1 MAGEPLKLIVGL
13 GNPGIEY
20 ARTRHNAGFQVVDEL
35 ARRHQ
40 ATFRSEP
47 RHQAELARA
56 RIGGED
62 LWLLKPMS
70 YMNRSGDPVRSV
82 ADYYKVPVESV
93 LVAYDELDFPAGVV
107 RLKQG
112 GGAAGHNGMRDVIAH
127 MGDAFWRLRI
137 GIGHPGDRSAVL
149 DYVLGRPNAA
159 DAELIRDRKS
169 TRLNSSHVAIS
180 YAVFCLKQPPTPA
193 IYTLSLHDAL
203 PISGVV
209 RLKQGGGA
217 AGHNGMR
224 DVIAHMGDA
233 FWRLRI
239 GIGHPGDRSAVLD
252 YVLGRPNAADAE
264 LIREALLV
272 AADAVPVLL
281 TEGAQSAMNRL
292 HSRGP
297 SPGEPPATNS

>member
-1 MAGEPLKLIVGL
+1 MTGEPLKLIVGL

-56 RIGGED
+56 HI
-62 LWLLKPMS
+62 
-70 YMNRSGDPVRSV
+70 
-82 ADYYKVPVESV
+82 
-93 LVAYDELDFPAGVV
+93 YDELDFPA
-107 RLKQG
+107 
-112 GGAAGHNGMRDVIAH
+112 
-127 MGDAFWRLRI
+127 
-137 GIGHPGDRSAVL
+137 
-149 DYVLGRPNAA
+149 
-159 DAELIRDRKS
+159 
-169 TRLNSSHVAIS
+169 
-180 YAVFCLKQPPTPA
+180 
-193 IYTLSLHDAL
+193 
-203 PISGVV
+203 GVV

>member
-1 MAGEPLKLIVGL
+1 MTGEPLKLIVGL

-127 MGDAFWRLRI
+127 
-137 GIGHPGDRSAVL
+137 
-149 DYVLGRPNAA
+149 
-159 DAELIRDRKS
+159 
-169 TRLNSSHVAIS
+169 
-180 YAVFCLKQPPTPA
+180 
-193 IYTLSLHDAL
+193 
-203 PISGVV
+203 
-209 RLKQGGGA
+209 

-239 GIGHPGDRSAVLD
+239 GIGHPGDRSTVLD

-281 TEGAQSAMNRL
+281 TEGAQSAM
-292 HSRGP
+292 
-297 SPGEPPATNS
+297 